1 MISSEDIA
9 KIADCAKREDR
20 KGLVDWVR
28 SKRNAV
34 WILDTNKE
42 VTLLRFTH
50 VNSGTRSS
58 EWLDFDQPYTIE
70 AFREWFVGML
80 HEGRAPEFSPFLQSK
95 AAELLL
101 GNLNIPSKR
110 GRPKVVS
117 TTNNVLL
124 ALACVE
130 ALKAAGVIE
139 KQDIEDDS
147 AENFTAVSIVAS
159 GVKVSPGSIRK
170 WLAEQRVLSKK

>member
-1 MISSEDIA
+1 MISSEDVA
-9 KIADCAKREDR
+9 TIADCTKRKDR

-34 WILDTNKE
+34 WILDANKE
-42 VTLLRFTH
+42 VTLSRFTD
-50 VNSGTRSS
+50 VNSGARSS
-58 EWLDFDQPYTIE
+58 EWLDFEQSYTVD
-70 AFREWFVGML
+70 AFREWLVSML
-80 HEGRAPEFSPFLQSK
+80 QEGRASEFSPFFQSK

-101 GNLNIPSKR
+101 GDLYIPSKR
-110 GRPKVVS
+110 GRPKIVS
-117 TTNNVLL
+117 TTNNILL

-139 KQDIEDDS
+139 KQDVEDDS

-159 GVKVSPGSIRK
+159 GVKVSPGSIRLWIDK
-170 WLAEQRVLSKK
+170 RKVLSKK

>member
-1 MISSEDIA
+1 MISSEDVA
-9 KIADCAKREDR
+9 TIADCTEREDR

-28 SKRNAV
+28 SKRDAV

-42 VTLLRFTH
+42 VTLSRFTD
-50 VNSGTRSS
+50 VNSGARSS

-80 HEGRAPEFSPFLQSK
+80 HEGRASEFSPFLQSK

-110 GRPKVVS
+110 GRPKVIS
-117 TTNNVLL
+117 TTNNILL

-130 ALKAAGVIE
+130 ALKKAGVIE
-139 KQDIEDDS
+139 KQDFEDDS

-170 WLAEQRVLSKK
+170 WIAEQKVLSKK